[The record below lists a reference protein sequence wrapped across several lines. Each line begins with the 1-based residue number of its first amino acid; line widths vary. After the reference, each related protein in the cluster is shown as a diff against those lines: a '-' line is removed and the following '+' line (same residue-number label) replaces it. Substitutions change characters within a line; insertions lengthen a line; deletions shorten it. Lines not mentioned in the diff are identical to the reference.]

1 MFGNILELLGRLLV
15 LSVFMKL
22 LYAMYLKYRDW

>member
-1 MFGNILELLGRLLV
+1 MFGNILELLGKLLV